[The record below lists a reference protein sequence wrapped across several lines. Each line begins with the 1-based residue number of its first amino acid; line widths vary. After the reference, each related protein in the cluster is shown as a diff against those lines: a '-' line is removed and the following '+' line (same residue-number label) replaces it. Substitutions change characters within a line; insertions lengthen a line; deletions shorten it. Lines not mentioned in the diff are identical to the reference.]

1 MDTSVIES
9 VERIRGAD
17 PEDMLGRIKELPK
30 QIQGAWQVTR
40 AAQLPPA
47 YGDVRNITVIGMGG
61 SAIGGDLAAA
71 LLADE
76 LKVPMSVHR
85 DYGLPAFIGRD
96 SLVIAS
102 SYAGNTEET
111 LSAFEEARKRG
122 AKVLALTTGGT
133 LATQARAAN
142 HPVVTFS
149 YKARP
154 RATLGYSLG
163 LVLGSLTRLGLTRD
177 LSADIDAAIAD
188 LAKLEERVH
197 EGARTNDA
205 KKLAIQL
212 YGRVIFAY
220 GAGVM
225 GVMARRVKGQWNE
238 NAKNWSAYD
247 VMSELNHNAVV
258 GFPNPQIAREAI
270 TVLLLRSDRD
280 NPRHKIRF
288 DVTRELLDRASIQHK
303 SLQFGGTTIVERDG
317 GVLLVRLNY
326 GPRDGHWA
334 LPGGLVE
341 DDETPEE
348 AAVRE
353 THEETGFHVSLEGL
367 LASWMRPGFPILVIV
382 YRARIQRG
390 ELRVAP
396 DEASEARFFPRKEL
410 PPLGELAW
418 PSTAHGLDAW
428 RAYEPPRP

>member
-1 MDTSVIES
+1 MDIAVIES
-9 VERIRGAD
+9 VERIRAAD

-85 DYGLPAFIGRD
+85 DYGLPAYIGRD

-102 SYAGNTEET
+102 SYSGNTEET

-142 HPVVTFS
+142 YPVVTFS

-163 LVLGSLTRLGLTRD
+163 LVLGSLTRLGLIRD
-177 LSADIDAAIAD
+177 LSADIDAAVAD

-205 KKLAIQL
+205 KKLAIEL
-212 YGRVIFAY
+212 AGKIPVVF

-303 SLQFGGTTIVERDG
+303 TLQFGGTNLLSE
-317 GVLLVRLNY
+317 VLQMTLFTDYVSFYVALLNGADPSPNTAIDYLKDRLAK
-326 GPRDGHWA
+326 G
-334 LPGGLVE
+334 
-341 DDETPEE
+341 
-348 AAVRE
+348 
-353 THEETGFHVSLEGL
+353 
-367 LASWMRPGFPILVIV
+367 
-382 YRARIQRG
+382 
-390 ELRVAP
+390 
-396 DEASEARFFPRKEL
+396 
-410 PPLGELAW
+410 
-418 PSTAHGLDAW
+418 
-428 RAYEPPRP
+428 

>member
-9 VERIRGAD
+9 VERIRAAD

-102 SYAGNTEET
+102 SYSGNTEET

-142 HPVVTFS
+142 YPVVTFS

-303 SLQFGGTTIVERDG
+303 SLQFGGTNLLSE
-317 GVLLVRLNY
+317 VLQMTLFTDYVSFYVALLNGADPSPNTAIDYLKDRLAK
-326 GPRDGHWA
+326 G
-334 LPGGLVE
+334 
-341 DDETPEE
+341 
-348 AAVRE
+348 
-353 THEETGFHVSLEGL
+353 
-367 LASWMRPGFPILVIV
+367 
-382 YRARIQRG
+382 
-390 ELRVAP
+390 
-396 DEASEARFFPRKEL
+396 
-410 PPLGELAW
+410 
-418 PSTAHGLDAW
+418 
-428 RAYEPPRP
+428 

>member
-9 VERIRGAD
+9 VERIRAAD

-85 DYGLPAFIGRD
+85 DYGLPAYIGRD

-102 SYAGNTEET
+102 SYSGNTEET
-111 LSAFEEARKRG
+111 LSAYEEARKRG

-142 HPVVTFS
+142 YPVVTFS

-163 LVLGSLTRLGLTRD
+163 LVLGSLTRLGLIRD
-177 LSADIDAAIAD
+177 LSADIDAAVTD

-205 KKLAIQL
+205 KKLAIEL

-303 SLQFGGTTIVERDG
+303 TLQFGGTNLLSE
-317 GVLLVRLNY
+317 VLQMTLFTDYVSFYVALLNGADPSPNTAIDYLKDRLAK
-326 GPRDGHWA
+326 G
-334 LPGGLVE
+334 
-341 DDETPEE
+341 
-348 AAVRE
+348 
-353 THEETGFHVSLEGL
+353 
-367 LASWMRPGFPILVIV
+367 
-382 YRARIQRG
+382 
-390 ELRVAP
+390 
-396 DEASEARFFPRKEL
+396 
-410 PPLGELAW
+410 
-418 PSTAHGLDAW
+418 
-428 RAYEPPRP
+428 

>member
-9 VERIRGAD
+9 VERIRAAD
-17 PEDMLGRIKELPK
+17 PEDMLGRIKELPT
-30 QIQGAWQVTR
+30 QIRDAWQVTR

-47 YGDVRNITVIGMGG
+47 YGDVRNVTVIGMGG
-61 SAIGGDLAAA
+61 SAIGGDLAAS

-85 DYGLPAFIGRD
+85 DYGLPAFVGRD

-102 SYAGNTEET
+102 SYSGNTEET

-142 HPVVTFS
+142 YPVVAFS

-163 LVLGSLTRLGLTRD
+163 LVLGSLTRLGLIRD
-177 LSADIDAAIAD
+177 LSADIDVAIAD

-205 KKLAIQL
+205 KKLAIEL
-212 YGRVIFAY
+212 YGRIVFAY

-258 GFPNPQIAREAI
+258 GFPNPQLARESI

-303 SLQFGGTTIVERDG
+303 SLQFGGTNLLSEVLQMTLFTDYVSFYVALLNGADPSPNTAIDHLKER
-317 GVLLVRLNY
+317 
-326 GPRDGHWA
+326 
-334 LPGGLVE
+334 
-341 DDETPEE
+341 
-348 AAVRE
+348 
-353 THEETGFHVSLEGL
+353 
-367 LASWMRPGFPILVIV
+367 LAKG
-382 YRARIQRG
+382 
-390 ELRVAP
+390 
-396 DEASEARFFPRKEL
+396 
-410 PPLGELAW
+410 
-418 PSTAHGLDAW
+418 
-428 RAYEPPRP
+428 

>member
-9 VERIRGAD
+9 VERIRAAD

-30 QIQGAWQVTR
+30 QIRHAWQVTR

-102 SYAGNTEET
+102 SYSGNTEET

-142 HPVVTFS
+142 YPVVTFS

-163 LVLGSLTRLGLTRD
+163 LVLGSLTRLGLIRD
-177 LSADIDAAIAD
+177 LSADIDAAVAD
-188 LAKLEERVH
+188 LARLEERVH

-205 KKLAIQL
+205 KKLAIEL
-212 YGRVIFAY
+212 HGRIIFAY

-303 SLQFGGTTIVERDG
+303 SLEFGGTNMLSE
-317 GVLLVRLNY
+317 VLQMTLFTDYVSFYVALLNGADPSPNTAIDYLKDRLAK
-326 GPRDGHWA
+326 G
-334 LPGGLVE
+334 
-341 DDETPEE
+341 
-348 AAVRE
+348 
-353 THEETGFHVSLEGL
+353 
-367 LASWMRPGFPILVIV
+367 
-382 YRARIQRG
+382 
-390 ELRVAP
+390 
-396 DEASEARFFPRKEL
+396 
-410 PPLGELAW
+410 
-418 PSTAHGLDAW
+418 
-428 RAYEPPRP
+428 

>member
-1 MDTSVIES
+1 MDTAVIES
-9 VERIRGAD
+9 VERIRAAD

-85 DYGLPAFIGRD
+85 DYGLPAYIGRD

-102 SYAGNTEET
+102 SYSGNTEET

-142 HPVVTFS
+142 YPVVTFS

-163 LVLGSLTRLGLTRD
+163 LVLGSLTRLGLIRD
-177 LSADIDAAIAD
+177 LSADIDAAVAD

-205 KKLAIQL
+205 KKLAIEL

-303 SLQFGGTTIVERDG
+303 TLEFGGTNMLSE
-317 GVLLVRLNY
+317 VLQMTLFTDYVSFYVALLNGADPSPNTAIDYLKDRLAK
-326 GPRDGHWA
+326 G
-334 LPGGLVE
+334 
-341 DDETPEE
+341 
-348 AAVRE
+348 
-353 THEETGFHVSLEGL
+353 
-367 LASWMRPGFPILVIV
+367 
-382 YRARIQRG
+382 
-390 ELRVAP
+390 
-396 DEASEARFFPRKEL
+396 
-410 PPLGELAW
+410 
-418 PSTAHGLDAW
+418 
-428 RAYEPPRP
+428 

>member
-9 VERIRGAD
+9 VERIRAAD

-102 SYAGNTEET
+102 SYSGNTEET

-142 HPVVTFS
+142 YPVVTFS

-205 KKLAIQL
+205 KKLAIEL

-303 SLQFGGTTIVERDG
+303 SLQFGGTNLLSE
-317 GVLLVRLNY
+317 VLQMTLFTDYVSFYVALLNGADPSPNTAIDYLKDRLAK
-326 GPRDGHWA
+326 G
-334 LPGGLVE
+334 
-341 DDETPEE
+341 
-348 AAVRE
+348 
-353 THEETGFHVSLEGL
+353 
-367 LASWMRPGFPILVIV
+367 
-382 YRARIQRG
+382 
-390 ELRVAP
+390 
-396 DEASEARFFPRKEL
+396 
-410 PPLGELAW
+410 
-418 PSTAHGLDAW
+418 
-428 RAYEPPRP
+428 